1 VYYLQSPS
9 GAPESPPVF
18 SGVHVTRS
26 LVLYVCFVDRCLSF
40 CTFSLPSTSVGRGN
54 LNYIFGITTIL
65 WPVLSGIRV
74 IRALIWCIMVCRS
87 LFIPFVPFLVA
98 IVLYVLRFTDSGYP
112 FGFFKLFLSCL
123 MASQHFPCGI
133 KLSNNQQLLEKIIY
147 TNMVQLKFGFGDF
160 MFDKC
165 QWGPCFS
172 PDSTPIQKLIGCAI
186 HKVLFDELLIG
197 ENNIGYPKIMCKG
210 NASGTYMC
218 HGVLYIFL
226 IWSHTQIYCI
236 AELH

>member
-1 VYYLQSPS
+1 M
-9 GAPESPPVF
+9 
-18 SGVHVTRS
+18 
-26 LVLYVCFVDRCLSF
+26 
-40 CTFSLPSTSVGRGN
+40 GRGN

-65 WPVLSGIRV
+65 WPVFSGICV
-74 IRALIWCIMVCRS
+74 IRALIWCIMVCRW

-133 KLSNNQQLLEKIIY
+133 ELSNNQQLLEKIIY

-160 MFDKC
+160 KFDKC

-172 PDSTPIQKLIGCAI
+172 SDSTPIQKLIWYYVNRTICSS
-186 HKVLFDELLIG
+186 L
-197 ENNIGYPKIMCKG
+197 
-210 NASGTYMC
+210 
-218 HGVLYIFL
+218 
-226 IWSHTQIYCI
+226 
-236 AELH
+236 